1 MLRPRAFRAGCGRP
15 HSRAR
20 RTQELTPRHARTRTS
35 ARKNPHFGPQERT
48 GRRGPRV
55 ECMQTRMIGDRTV
68 SAIGLGTMPLSRPH
82 HATGT
87 LPDRRQAVETVQA
100 ALDAG
105 VTLIDCADCYAPD
118 EGPFGHNEELVAE
131 ALRRAGNP
139 DVLVAT
145 KGGIQRDG

>member
-1 MLRPRAFRAGCGRP
+1 
-15 HSRAR
+15 
-20 RTQELTPRHARTRTS
+20 
-35 ARKNPHFGPQERT
+35 
-48 GRRGPRV
+48 
-55 ECMQTRMIGDRTV
+55 MQTRMIGDRTV

-82 HATGT
+82 HATGLAT
-87 LPDRRQAVETVQA
+87 RPLPRPPPPTGPGPDRRQAVETVQA

-145 KGGIQRDG
+145 KGGIQRD